1 MYLLAS
7 KAGILTGRQIA
18 RALKIRFHINA
29 DKIKQGSEVLIRY
42 GNAQQSNRIGKD
54 TSTNS
59 RDSILKMSAKH
70 RLWEYLQDSE
80 ILSPRYYRLHEIPD
94 DLEFPCL
101 VRSRMHRAG
110 KDIQVC
116 DAPYEIPRNAE
127 YVVPYY
133 PTIREYRVHVAFGNI
148 VKIMRKYP
156 INDNAH
162 DKIRTSAFGWQYKR
176 SSLDD
181 VMCSKSMVETA
192 MKTAEVLGSDFCG
205 IDMAWSSK
213 EHGLNKWIVWEVNS
227 APSLNGPSLKLYVDL
242 FKSQFAERLREYGI
256 HKSKQNNARNKS
268 LNRGNKKRR
277 QSKRPISRPSGMRQ
291 NYTRKNSGKKKRTS
305 SKYSNSR
312 KRRY

>member
-7 KAGILTGRQIA
+7 KAGILTGRLIA

-29 DKIKQGSEVLIRY
+29 DKIRQGSEVLIRY
-42 GNAQQSNRIGKD
+42 GNAQQSTRIGKD

-94 DLEFPCL
+94 DMKFPCL
-101 VRSRMHRAG
+101 ARSRMHRAG
-110 KDIQVC
+110 KDIIIC
-116 DAPYEIPRNAE
+116 DSAYEIPRDAE

-133 PTIREYRVHVAFGNI
+133 PTIREYRVHVAFG
-148 VKIMRKYP
+148 KILKVMRKYP
-156 INDNAH
+156 INDSAH
-162 DKIRTSAFGWQYKR
+162 DKIRTSAFGWQYKL

-192 MKTAEVLGSDFCG
+192 LKTAEILGSDFCG

-213 EHGLNKWIVWEVNS
+213 KHELNKWIVWEVNS

-242 FKSQFAERLREYGI
+242 FRSQFAERLQEYGI
-256 HKSKQNNARNKS
+256 RKSKQNNARNSSFNK
-268 LNRGNKKRR
+268 RNKKRR
-277 QSKRPISRPSGMRQ
+277 SSKRIISRPSGMRQ
-291 NYTRKNSGKKKRTS
+291 NIPRKNSGKKKWAS
-305 SKYSNSR
+305 SKYSNTR
-312 KRRY
+312 KR